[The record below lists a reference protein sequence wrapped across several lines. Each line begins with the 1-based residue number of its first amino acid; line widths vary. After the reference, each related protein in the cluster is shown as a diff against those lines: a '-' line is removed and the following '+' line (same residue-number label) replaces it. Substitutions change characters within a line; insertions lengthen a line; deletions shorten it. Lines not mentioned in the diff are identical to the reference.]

1 MTEDGTMTD
10 FEGLREKM
18 VERQIAA
25 RGISD
30 PAILDAFRAVPR
42 ERFVP
47 GHLQSSAY
55 ADGALPIAC
64 SQTISQPYIVAL
76 MIHSA
81 RVGPESRVLEV
92 GAGSGYAAALLGRL
106 AGEVIAIE
114 RIPELAEAARER
126 LQALGI
132 ANVAIVTADGTRGWP
147 GRAPYDAIL
156 VAATAAEPPR
166 ALLDQ
171 LTDGGRLVI
180 PLGSPALGETLVRIT
195 RHGERFEE
203 EPLTGVRFVPLIAG

>member
-1 MTEDGTMTD
+1 MTD
-10 FEGLREKM
+10 FEGLREEM

-25 RGISD
+25 RGITD
-30 PAILDAFRAVPR
+30 PRVLAAFRAVPR

-47 GHLQSSAY
+47 DHLQSSAY

-64 SQTISQPYIVAL
+64 GQTISQPYIVAL
-76 MIHSA
+76 MIDAA
-81 RVGPESRVLEV
+81 RIGPESRVLEV

-106 AGEVIAIE
+106 AGEVVAIE
-114 RIPELAEAARER
+114 RIPELAEAASAR

-132 ANVAIVTADGTRGWP
+132 ANVTIGTADGTRGWP
-147 GRAPYDAIL
+147 ERAPYDAIL
-156 VAATAAEPPR
+156 VAATAAAAPK

-171 LTDGGRLVI
+171 LAEGGTLVI

-195 RHGERFEE
+195 RRGDRFERE
-203 EPLTGVRFVPLIAG
+203 ALGAVRFVPLIAD